1 MQTLYL
7 YKPNYDV
14 FVFFSGKTLL
24 LALSSGRRYLL
35 LTIKKKCIWGH
46 NKFERDIN
54 SLLQGMINPV
64 WSPECLSSPFLFN
77 HLKILVSECKT
88 KIKTMI
94 YYLMKFDD
102 KNSVWSFK
110 VKRNLR
116 SMYNSSRYWIW
127 HSRRRSTVVEIG
139 VDMWL

>member
-1 MQTLYL
+1 MLKSIENAVLIQTKL
-7 YKPNYDV
+7 
-14 FVFFSGKTLL
+14 FFFFWKNFRFKFWTP
-24 LALSSGRRYLL
+24 LSTFNVL
-35 LTIKKKCIWGH
+35 KKCIWGH

-77 HLKILVSECKT
+77 HLKILFSEYKT

-94 YYLMKFDD
+94 LYLMKFDN
-102 KNSVWSFK
+102 KNSVGSFK

-116 SMYNSSRYWIW
+116 SIYTSSRYWIW
-127 HSRRRSTVVEIG
+127 HSRRRGTVVEIR